1 MPKNADYATMTLEE
15 LQAEQERLTDELL
28 EGNVPCNPE
37 ERLELL
43 NQRRIKPDNPL
54 ALKLDEVEEW
64 LWKRAQ
70 RESE

>member
-54 ALKLDEVEEW
+54 ALKLDAVEEW

>member
-64 LWKRAQ
+64 LWKKAQ